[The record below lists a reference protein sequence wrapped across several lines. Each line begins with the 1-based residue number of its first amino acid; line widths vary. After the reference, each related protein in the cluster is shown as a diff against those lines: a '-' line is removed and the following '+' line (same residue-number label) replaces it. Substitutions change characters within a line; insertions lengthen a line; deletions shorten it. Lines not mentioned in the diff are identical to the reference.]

1 MLVPRLRWWNG
12 IGTDNLWIERG
23 RVWNEDYDRLH
34 SYNMRGGRR
43 RGHFTMED
51 VHVVNYGHQ
60 SVQYLEEERS
70 EEILL
75 HQNNLKGKVL
85 EVA

>member
-1 MLVPRLRWWNG
+1 MVEWNR
-12 IGTDNLWIERG
+12 DRQFVDRKRERV
-23 RVWNEDYDRLH
+23 RNEDYDRLH
-34 SYNMRGGRR
+34 NYNMRGGRR
-43 RGHFTMED
+43 RGHFIMED
-51 VHVVNYGHQ
+51 LYVVNYGHQ
-60 SVQYLEEERS
+60 SFQYLEEEHS

>member
-1 MLVPRLRWWNG
+1 MGSCDSQGRQLVNRKR
-12 IGTDNLWIERG
+12 E
-23 RVWNEDYDRLH
+23 RVWNEHYDRLH
-34 SYNMRGGRR
+34 NYNMRGGRR

-51 VHVVNYGHQ
+51 LYVVNYGHQ
-60 SVQYLEEERS
+60 SFQYLEEERS